1 MVRIRKNLKVSPLQF
16 FPDVAPEDL
25 QPHICKLNQSPWDS
39 SSCPFDLDSSSS
51 PLQFQGEEGF
61 IGNGSLGDSIA
72 AVESVASP
80 MDIDKAEVAA
90 GDVSDNVDK
99 VFARCQRTDGRS
111 WQCKKEAKE
120 GFLFCDHHL
129 RRSSAGN
136 NNVNSNGNILPSN
149 FVGSKKDTAVQAKT
163 LAGTRRGR
171 PKAVKK
177 GPNAANPYE
186 FYYYSGFGPKWGR
199 KRGKKGQLVGE
210 EEEEDEENEE
220 ASNVEA
226 AAENV
231 AASASSSS
239 VNTDPQPSSPHNVD
253 NGGQLD
259 YMEDDFD
266 DEDGSDEEGGL
277 RRMRRPV
284 KARSLMSI
292 INVKAQE

>member
-16 FPDVAPEDL
+16 FPNVAPEDL
-25 QPHICKLNQSPWDS
+25 QTHICKLNQSPWDS
-39 SSCPFDLDSSSS
+39 SSCPLDLDSSSS
-51 PLQFQGEEGF
+51 PLQFEAGEGF
-61 IGNGSLGDSIA
+61 IRNGSLGDSIA

-80 MDIDKAEVAA
+80 MDIDKPEMAP
-90 GDVSDNVDK
+90 GDDK
-99 VFARCQRTDGRS
+99 VIVRCQKNDGRS

-120 GFLFCDHHL
+120 GFLFCDHHI
-129 RRSSAGN
+129 RRSSYN
-136 NNVNSNGNILPSN
+136 NNVSSNGNILPSN
-149 FVGSKKDTAVQAKT
+149 FVSSKKDSAAPAKT
-163 LAGTRRGR
+163 LDGTRRTR
-171 PKAVKK
+171 PKAAKK
-177 GPNAANPYE
+177 GPNPANPYE

-199 KRGKKGQLVGE
+199 KRGKKGKA
-210 EEEEDEENEE
+210 EEEDDENYEEGTNNI
-220 ASNVEA
+220 AEA

-239 VNTDPQPSSPHNVD
+239 GNTDPQPSSPHNVG
-253 NGGQLD
+253 NGDQLD

-266 DEDGSDEEGGL
+266 DEDGSDEEGGP

>member
-16 FPDVAPEDL
+16 FPNVAPEDL

-39 SSCPFDLDSSSS
+39 SPCPFDLLLDSS
-51 PLQFQGEEGF
+51 PLQFEAGEGF

-80 MDIDKAEVAA
+80 MDIDKAEMAI
-90 GDVSDNVDK
+90 GDVLDDVDRAI
-99 VFARCQRTDGRS
+99 VRCQKNDGRS

-120 GFLFCDHHL
+120 GFLFCDHHI
-129 RRSSAGN
+129 RRSSYGN
-136 NNVNSNGNILPSN
+136 NNVTSNGNILPSN
-149 FVGSKKDTAVQAKT
+149 FVASKKDTAAAPAKT
-163 LAGTRRGR
+163 LAGTRRAR

-177 GPNAANPYE
+177 GASSANPYE

-199 KRGKKGQLVGE
+199 KRGKKGEVVVE
-210 EEEEDEENEE
+210 EEEEANNTE
-220 ASNVEA
+220 SA
-226 AAENV
+226 AGKV
-231 AASASSSS
+231 ATSCSTSSA
-239 VNTDPQPSSPHNVD
+239 NTDPQPSSPHNVG
-253 NGGQLD
+253 NGDQLD

-266 DEDGSDEEGGL
+266 DEDGSDEEGGP